1 MAAGFKGCVQ
11 TENED
16 FGDSVGEGPYM
27 VLRICEKNIILKCK
41 KLLTYLL
48 IKVYDEYSS
57 DDSSVTVGPKHV

>member
-27 VLRICEKNIILKCK
+27 VLRICEKNILKCK